1 MIFSISGRIGSGKDL
16 TGNIIQ
22 YLIGYNGDAKAT
34 LYQIENNIKDN
45 IQLHTTVTANSTWEI
60 KKWADSLKDIVCI
73 LTGCTR
79 EQLEDIDFKN
89 SLIPEEY
96 EGLYNINNT
105 VRQCITYRQLLQY
118 LGTNLLRNQL
128 HENVWVNALIAKY
141 KCTSCDMRVPFEDG
155 IAHVEWDTCVMP
167 NWIITDTRFPNE
179 AKTVSNKGG
188 INIRLTRFVNENDNA
203 LLHESE
209 TSLDFYKFDYIVD
222 NRDGNIENLIRDIKV
237 ILVKEG
243 II

>member
-1 MIFSISGRIGSGKDL
+1 
-16 TGNIIQ
+16 
-22 YLIGYNGDAKAT
+22 
-34 LYQIENNIKDN
+34 
-45 IQLHTTVTANSTWEI
+45 
-60 KKWADSLKDIVCI
+60 
-73 LTGCTR
+73 
-79 EQLEDIDFKN
+79 
-89 SLIPEEY
+89 
-96 EGLYNINNT
+96 
-105 VRQCITYRQLLQY
+105 
-118 LGTNLLRNQL
+118 
-128 HENVWVNALIAKY
+128 
-141 KCTSCDMRVPFEDG
+141 MRVPFEDG
-155 IAHVEWDTCVMP
+155 IAHVVFEDCKEP